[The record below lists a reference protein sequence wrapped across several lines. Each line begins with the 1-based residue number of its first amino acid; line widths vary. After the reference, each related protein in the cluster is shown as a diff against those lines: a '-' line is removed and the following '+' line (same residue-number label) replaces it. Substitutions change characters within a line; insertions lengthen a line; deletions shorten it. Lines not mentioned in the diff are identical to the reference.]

1 MILENVHIS
10 KAMSLHQYK
19 VKGIVILASWI
30 DLYNT
35 GNSTDSLLSGQ
46 IFCIGYQ
53 KLYSFFVA
61 KYFKI
66 FNFKNI

>member
-1 MILENVHIS
+1 MFICS
-10 KAMSLHQYK
+10 KATSLHQYK

-35 GNSTDSLLSGQ
+35 GNFTNSLLSGQ
-46 IFCIGYQ
+46 IFRKGYQ
-53 KLYSFFVA
+53 KRCSFFVA